1 MLFGVGFAGRRNRR
15 NLPRTDYQSLLQEI
29 IGIENDKTTL
39 IAIDGV
45 AGSGKTTL
53 ALKLATDLT
62 DSYVVH
68 MDDLYDGWNNP
79 LSQKLTARVISQLL
93 NPISKQMSVSYQVF
107 NWKLNRFTDFKSVP
121 QSKYLILEG
130 VGAAQREFRP
140 YMNKIIWIECDPN
153 LGYNRVIARDGD
165 QVKQEMLKFLIDQNN
180 HFLTE
185 LSKNAADYTLNGAP

>member
-1 MLFGVGFAGRRNRR
+1 M
-15 NLPRTDYQSLLQEI
+15 TDYQSLLQEI

-93 NPISKQMSVSYQVF
+93 NPISKQISVSYQVF

-185 LSKNAADYTLNGAP
+185 LSKNAADYTLHGAP

>member
-1 MLFGVGFAGRRNRR
+1 MI
-15 NLPRTDYQSLLQEI
+15 DYQNLLQEI
-29 IGIENDKTTL
+29 KSIENKDTIL

-53 ALKLATDLT
+53 ALKLAHDLLG
-62 DSYVVH
+62 SSVVH

-93 NPISKQMSVSYQVF
+93 EPSRRQLPVNYQIF
-107 NWKLNRFTDFKSVP
+107 DWKLNRFTEFKAIP
-121 QSKYLILEG
+121 QSKYIILEG

-140 YMNKIIWIECDPN
+140 YINKIIWIECDPN
-153 LGYNRVIARDGD
+153 LGFNRVIARDGKK
-165 QVKQEMLKFLIDQNN
+165 VEQEMIKFLIDQNN

-185 LSKNAADYTLNGAP
+185 LSKNVADYTLNGAP

>member
-1 MLFGVGFAGRRNRR
+1 MI
-15 NLPRTDYQSLLQEI
+15 DYQNLLQEI
-29 IGIENDKTTL
+29 KDVKNNETTL

-53 ALKLATDLT
+53 ALKLVKDLT
-62 DSYVVH
+62 ESSVVH

-93 NPISKQMSVSYQVF
+93 EPLSKQLPVTYQIF
-107 NWKLNRFTDFKSVP
+107 DWKLNRFTEFKTIS

-140 YMNKIIWIECDPN
+140 YINKIIWIECDPN
-153 LGYNRVIARDGD
+153 LGFNRVISRDGK
-165 QVKQEMLKFLIDQNN
+165 QVEQEMIKFLIDQNN
-180 HFLTE
+180 HFLME
-185 LSKNAADYTLNGAP
+185 LSKNVADYTLNGAP

>member
-15 NLPRTDYQSLLQEI
+15 NLLMTDYQSLLQEI

>member
-1 MLFGVGFAGRRNRR
+1 MLFGVGFAGTRNRR
-15 NLPRTDYQSLLQEI
+15 NLPMTDYQSLLQEI

>member
-1 MLFGVGFAGRRNRR
+1 MAQASKFADVISALR
-15 NLPRTDYQSLLQEI
+15 NLDAGGRQLVVL
-29 IGIENDKTTL
+29 
-39 IAIDGV
+39 IDGP
-45 AGSGKTTL
+45 AGAGKTTL
-53 ALKLATDLT
+53 AEIISTIFT
-62 DSYVVH
+62 SVTTVH

-107 NWKLNRFTDFKSVP
+107 NWNLNRFTDFKTIP

-153 LGYNRVIARDGD
+153 LGYNRVIARDGE
-165 QVKQEMLKFLIDQNN
+165 QVRQEMLKFLIDQNN

-185 LSKNAADYTLNGAP
+185 LSKNGADYTLNGAP

>member
-1 MLFGVGFAGRRNRR
+1 MLFGVGFAGTRNRR
-15 NLPRTDYQSLLQEI
+15 NLPMTDYQSLLQEI

-53 ALKLATDLT
+53 ALKLATELT

>member
-1 MLFGVGFAGRRNRR
+1 MLFGVGFAGTRNRR
-15 NLPRTDYQSLLQEI
+15 NLPMTDYQSLLQEI
-29 IGIENDKTTL
+29 NGIENDKTTL

-45 AGSGKTTL
+45 AGSGKTML

-107 NWKLNRFTDFKSVP
+107 SWELNRFTDFKLVP

-130 VGAAQREFRP
+130 VGSAQREFRP

>member
-1 MLFGVGFAGRRNRR
+1 MS
-15 NLPRTDYQSLLQEI
+15 DYQNLLQEI
-29 IGIENDKTTL
+29 NSIKNETTVL

-53 ALKLATDLT
+53 AHKLAEDLT
-62 DSYVVH
+62 ESSVVH

-93 NPISKQMSVSYQVF
+93 EPLSKQLPVSYQKF
-107 NWKLNRFTDFKSVP
+107 DWRLNRFTDFKTIP
-121 QSKYLILEG
+121 LSKYFILEG

-140 YMNKIIWIECDPN
+140 YINKIIWIECDPN
-153 LGYNRVIARDGD
+153 LGLRRVLDRDGE
-165 QVKQEMLKFLIDQNN
+165 QVEQEMIKFLIDQNN

-185 LSKNAADYTLNGAP
+185 LTKNVADYTLNGAT

>member
-1 MLFGVGFAGRRNRR
+1 LLSGVGCAGRRNRR
-15 NLPRTDYQSLLQEI
+15 NLPMTDYQSLLQEI

-180 HFLTE
+180 HFSTE

>member
-1 MLFGVGFAGRRNRR
+1 LLFGVGFAGTRNRR
-15 NLPRTDYQSLLQEI
+15 NLPMTDYQSLLQEI
-29 IGIENDKTTL
+29 NGIQNDKTTL

-180 HFLTE
+180 HFSTE

>member
-1 MLFGVGFAGRRNRR
+1 MI
-15 NLPRTDYQSLLQEI
+15 DYQNLLQEI
-29 IGIENDKTTL
+29 KGIDDKNIIL

-53 ALKLATDLT
+53 AHKLAEDLT
-62 DSYVVH
+62 ESSVVH

-93 NPISKQMSVSYQVF
+93 EPLSKQLPVSYQKF
-107 NWKLNRFTDFKSVP
+107 DWRLNRFTEFITIP
-121 QSKYLILEG
+121 LSKFFILEG

-140 YMNKIIWIECDPN
+140 YINKIIWIECDPN
-153 LGYNRVIARDGD
+153 LGLRRVIARDGE
-165 QVKQEMLKFLIDQNN
+165 QVAQEMIKFLIDQNN

-185 LSKNAADYTLNGAP
+185 LTKNVADYTLNGAP

>member
-15 NLPRTDYQSLLQEI
+15 NLPMTDYQSLLQEI

-79 LSQKLTARVISQLL
+79 LSQKLTARVMSQLL

-130 VGAAQREFRP
+130 VGSAQREFRP

-180 HFLTE
+180 HFSTE

>member
-1 MLFGVGFAGRRNRR
+1 MPFGGGFAGIE
-15 NLPRTDYQSLLQEI
+15 NLKSLFMIDYQNLLQEI
-29 IGIENDKTTL
+29 KDITNNETTL

-53 ALKLATDLT
+53 ALKLAKDLT
-62 DSYVVH
+62 ETSVVH

-93 NPISKQMSVSYQVF
+93 EPVSKQLPVSYQIF
-107 NWKLNRFTDFKSVP
+107 DWKLNRFTDFKSIP

-140 YMNKIIWIECDPN
+140 YINKIIWIECEPN
-153 LGYNRVIARDGD
+153 LGFSRVIARDGV
-165 QVKQEMLKFLIDQNN
+165 QVEQEMIKFLIDQNN
-180 HFLTE
+180 HFLME
-185 LSKNAADYTLNGAP
+185 LSKNVADYTLNGAP

>member
-1 MLFGVGFAGRRNRR
+1 MIE
-15 NLPRTDYQSLLQEI
+15 YQNLLQEI
-29 IGIENDKTTL
+29 KEIKNNKTTV

-53 ALKLATDLT
+53 ALKLAQDLT
-62 DSYVVH
+62 ESSVVH

-93 NPISKQMSVSYQVF
+93 EPVSKQLPVSYQVF
-107 NWKLNRFTDFKSVP
+107 DWKLNRFNDFKTIT
-121 QSKYLILEG
+121 QHKYLILEG

-140 YMNKIIWIECDPN
+140 YINKIIWIECDPS
-153 LGYNRVIARDGD
+153 LGFNRVIARDGEK
-165 QVKQEMLKFLIDQNN
+165 VEQEMIRFLMDQNN

-185 LSKNAADYTLNGAP
+185 LSKNVADYTLNGAP

>member
-1 MLFGVGFAGRRNRR
+1 LLFGVGFAGTRNRR
-15 NLPRTDYQSLLQEI
+15 NLPMTDYQSILQEI
-29 IGIENDKTTL
+29 NGIQNDKTTL

-53 ALKLATDLT
+53 ALKLANDLT

-93 NPISKQMSVSYQVF
+93 NPISKQISVSYQVF
-107 NWKLNRFTDFKSVP
+107 NWKLNRFTDFKTIP

-130 VGAAQREFRP
+130 VGSAQREFRP

-180 HFLTE
+180 HFSTE

>member
-1 MLFGVGFAGRRNRR
+1 MISYSQLYKE
-15 NLPRTDYQSLLQEI
+15 LELLRSSEPAI
-29 IGIENDKTTL
+29 

-53 ALKLATDLT
+53 ALKLAHDLPG
-62 DSYVVH
+62 SNVVH

-93 NPISKQMSVSYQVF
+93 EPLSKKLPVTYQIF
-107 NWKLNRFTDFKSVP
+107 DWKLNRFTEFKTIP
-121 QSKYLILEG
+121 QSKYLVLEG

-140 YMNKIIWIECDPN
+140 YINKIIWIECDPN
-153 LGYNRVIARDGD
+153 LGFNRVIARDGE
-165 QVKQEMLKFLIDQNN
+165 QVEQEMIKFLIDQNN

-185 LSKNAADYTLNGAP
+185 LSKNVADYTLNGAP

>member
-1 MLFGVGFAGRRNRR
+1 MLSGVGCAGTRNRR
-15 NLPRTDYQSLLQEI
+15 NLPMTDYQSLLQEI
-29 IGIENDKTTL
+29 NGIQNDKTTL

-107 NWKLNRFTDFKSVP
+107 NWNLNRFTDFKTIP

-140 YMNKIIWIECDPN
+140 YMNKIIWIECDPS
-153 LGYNRVIARDGD
+153 LGYNRVIARDGE

>member
-1 MLFGVGFAGRRNRR
+1 MLFGVGFAGTRNRR
-15 NLPRTDYQSLLQEI
+15 NLPMTDYQSLLQEI
-29 IGIENDKTTL
+29 NGIESDKTTL

-53 ALKLATDLT
+53 ALKLANDLT

-180 HFLTE
+180 HFSTE
-185 LSKNAADYTLNGAP
+185 LSKNAADYTLHGAP

>member
-1 MLFGVGFAGRRNRR
+1 MI
-15 NLPRTDYQSLLQEI
+15 DYQNLLQEI
-29 IGIENDKTTL
+29 KNVKNNETTL

-53 ALKLATDLT
+53 ALKLTKDLT
-62 DSYVVH
+62 ETSVVH
-68 MDDLYDGWNNP
+68 MDDFYDGWNNP

-93 NPISKQMSVSYQVF
+93 EPVNKQLPVSYQIF
-107 NWKLNRFTDFKSVP
+107 DWKLNRFTDFKSIP

-140 YMNKIIWIECDPN
+140 YINKIIWIECEPN
-153 LGYNRVIARDGD
+153 LGLSRVIARDGV
-165 QVKQEMLKFLIDQNN
+165 QVEQEMIKFLIDQNN

-185 LSKNAADYTLNGAP
+185 LSKNVADYTLNGAP

>member
-1 MLFGVGFAGRRNRR
+1 LLFGVGFAGRRNRR
-15 NLPRTDYQSLLQEI
+15 NLPMTDYQSLLQEI

-130 VGAAQREFRP
+130 VGSAQREFRP

-180 HFLTE
+180 HFSTE

>member
-1 MLFGVGFAGRRNRR
+1 MI
-15 NLPRTDYQSLLQEI
+15 DYQNLLQEI
-29 IGIENDKTTL
+29 KNVKNNETAL

-53 ALKLATDLT
+53 ALKLSKDLT
-62 DSYVVH
+62 GSSVVH

-93 NPISKQMSVSYQVF
+93 EPVSKQLPVIYQIF
-107 NWKLNRFTDFKSVP
+107 DWKLNRFTDFKSIP

-140 YMNKIIWIECDPN
+140 YINKIIWIECEPN
-153 LGYNRVIARDGD
+153 LGFSRVIARDGM
-165 QVKQEMLKFLIDQNN
+165 QVKQEMIKFLIDQNN
-180 HFLTE
+180 HFLME
-185 LSKNAADYTLNGAP
+185 LSKNVADYTLNGAP

>member
-1 MLFGVGFAGRRNRR
+1 M
-15 NLPRTDYQSLLQEI
+15 TDFHNLLQEI
-29 IGIENDKTTL
+29 KSINNQNTTL

-53 ALKLATDLT
+53 ALKLAHDLPG
-62 DSYVVH
+62 SNVVH

-93 NPISKQMSVSYQVF
+93 EPLSKKLPVTFQIF
-107 NWKLNRFTDFKSVP
+107 DWKLNRFTEFKTIP

-140 YMNKIIWIECDPN
+140 YINKIIWIECDPN
-153 LGYNRVIARDGD
+153 LGFNRVIARDGE
-165 QVKQEMLKFLIDQNN
+165 QVEQEMIKFLIDQNN
-180 HFLTE
+180 HFSAE
-185 LSKNAADYTLNGAP
+185 LSKNVADYTLNGAP

>member
-1 MLFGVGFAGRRNRR
+1 MLFGVGFAGTRNRR
-15 NLPRTDYQSLLQEI
+15 NLPMTDYQSLLQEI

-180 HFLTE
+180 HFSTE

>member
-1 MLFGVGFAGRRNRR
+1 MIN
-15 NLPRTDYQSLLQEI
+15 YQNLLQEI
-29 IGIENDKTTL
+29 KGIKNNKTTL

-53 ALKLATDLT
+53 ALKLAQDLT
-62 DSYVVH
+62 ESFVVS

-93 NPISKQMSVSYQVF
+93 EPVSKELPVIYQIF
-107 NWKLNRFTDFKSVP
+107 DWKLNRFSDFKTIP
-121 QSKYLILEG
+121 QSEYLILEG

-140 YMNKIIWIECDPN
+140 YINKIIWIECDPN
-153 LGYNRVIARDGD
+153 LGFNRVIARDGE
-165 QVKQEMLKFLIDQNN
+165 QVEQEMIKFLIDQNN

-185 LSKNAADYTLNGAP
+185 LSKNVADYTLNGAP